1 MAYTYIISEK
11 YLKEETILHDN
22 VDSKLV
28 KVAIREAQDIYTR
41 DVLGSALY
49 DLIISELPSS
59 LSTANAT
66 LVNTYVAPMQKYWS
80 LKEIVIN
87 LQFKL
92 ANSAVLIREGENM
105 RPVNADDLELLE
117 KKYSDKAQYY
127 QQRLIDFM
135 CDNIADYPT
144 YNSGNQ
150 LINPSKDNYSEGT
163 IFLNDV

>member
-1 MAYTYIISEK
+1 MAFTYIITEK

-28 KVAIREAQDIYTR
+28 KVAIREAQTINTR

-59 LSTANAT
+59 LSAVNTT
-66 LVNTYVAPMQKYWS
+66 LVNDYVAPMQKYFA
-80 LKEIVIN
+80 LKEIIIN

-105 RPVNADDLELLE
+105 RPISGSDLERLE
-117 KKYSDKAQYY
+117 AAYGKKAEYY
-127 QQRLIDFM
+127 QQRTEDFI
-135 CDNIADYPT
+135 CENITDYPT

-150 LINPSKDNYSEGT
+150 LINPSKDTGNMG
-163 IFLNDV
+163 IVFLNDV